1 MISVLTV
8 KKIMKRI
15 YSLLVSVL
23 LCTQVFAHGTKNSTT
38 TSSVAVTNSTG
49 STLFKLY
56 YQSEKVGTVKVSIKN
71 GRNETIYKETIH
83 KVDAFIRPY
92 NFKGLPEGQY
102 TIVVED
108 EAGQAVEKV
117 NYKNEKVEKLIRI
130 AKLTENDKYLISIAS
145 PKPEDVFIYIFDE
158 NGNLIHNEIQSINKE
173 FAQIYNLKG
182 VKSFTIE
189 VWDKDGELKKYANF

>member
-1 MISVLTV
+1 
-8 KKIMKRI
+8 MKRI

-158 NGNLIHNEIQSINKE
+158 NGNLIHNEIQPINKE

>member
-1 MISVLTV
+1 
-8 KKIMKRI
+8 MKRI